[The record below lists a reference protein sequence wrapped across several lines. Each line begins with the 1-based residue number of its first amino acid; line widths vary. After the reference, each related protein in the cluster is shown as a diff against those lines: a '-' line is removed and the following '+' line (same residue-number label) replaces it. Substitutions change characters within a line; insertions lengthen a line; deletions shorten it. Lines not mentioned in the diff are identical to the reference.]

1 MIDPTPHDPDAMQLS
16 LDVFVSDILP
26 EIKFSLGEL
35 IDRENARALP
45 GRYARLLP
53 ETLLVVTLR
62 PDAAQAITPIAA
74 DLEQELTDSCSRHG
88 SLYDRV
94 YSVQLRRSEDRDA
107 PLFAAAAHA
116 GHDLASSGP
125 APPAAVPEVPAPAPQ
140 GGGPAASAPAA
151 TLHAPLPLSDPDATR
166 AEGMGPVSGW
176 DPGRW
181 MLVVEDEAGAER
193 EVFRLVEP
201 FTTVGRR
208 SEDPQLRVT
217 IALSEVPHLSR
228 RQLALLWDGE
238 EPQPGFRVFNLGLNP
253 LHVGER
259 AVQGARVGRGA
270 LDVEAIE
277 EEHVARIGTDT
288 PVRIGDHGP
297 VLRLQEVPAPADD
310 PDATQFG

>member
-1 MIDPTPHDPDAMQLS
+1 MTDSTPHDPDAMQLS
-16 LDVFVSDILP
+16 LDVIVSDILP
-26 EIKFSLGEL
+26 EIKLALGEL

-62 PDAAQAITPIAA
+62 PDAAAAIAPIAA

-94 YSVQLRRSEDRDA
+94 YGVQLRRSEDHDA
-107 PLFAAAAHA
+107 PLFAVAAHA
-116 GHDLASSGP
+116 GHDLAAP
-125 APPAAVPEVPAPAPQ
+125 AEADPPAAPGAGDAAPAP
-140 GGGPAASAPAA
+140 SAVGTSPPS
-151 TLHAPLPLSDPDATR
+151 HAPLPLSDPDATR
-166 AEGMGPVSGW
+166 AEGMPAVAGW

-181 MLVVEDEAGAER
+181 MLVVEDEQGTEQ

-208 SEDPQLRVT
+208 SDDPRMRVT
-217 IALSEVPHLSR
+217 VALSEVPHVSR

-238 EPQPGFRVFNLGLNP
+238 EPRPGFRVFNLGLNP
-253 LHVGER
+253 LHLAER
-259 AVQGARVGRGA
+259 AIPGARVGREVLDLDAIDGA
-270 LDVEAIE
+270 
-277 EEHVARIGTDT
+277 HSARVGVDT
-288 PVRIGDHGP
+288 PVRIGDQGP
-297 VLRLQEVPAPADD
+297 VLRIRHVPAPADD